1 MAIRGRCANLSR
13 YERNMPLLTESIRS
27 FWPESMWHDTTVLVA
42 VSGGADSVALL
53 HGILEIASS
62 KTRVIV
68 AHYNHATR
76 GAESDG
82 DRDFVRE
89 LAASR
94 KLPFVTE
101 TRQIDGFS
109 LGVDEEGVVPRLS
122 EAHLRELRHRFLKQ
136 SAVRLGASWIATGH
150 HADDC
155 VETFLHHL
163 LRGSGP
169 AGLAA
174 MDPTRRLTATLQLVR
189 PLLGVNRSEIVEH
202 LREHGYPFRND
213 SSNDSCDYTR
223 NRIRNE
229 LLPWLRGYAR
239 TEGLDRRLWNASQ
252 LIREEH
258 LVIGSLASAWLN
270 NLDITA
276 DASGQSDNTETMVAY
291 EFDVHACLDT
301 PWPVVREGF
310 VRLWHDWRWPLREM
324 SQSHWNRI
332 RALIDRASVSK
343 HPQRLQLPGN
353 IQVTIRRERM
363 RWQATQIDSK

>member
-1 MAIRGRCANLSR
+1 MAQDRCTTDSC

-27 FWPESMWHDTTVLVA
+27 YWPESMWHDTTVLVA

-53 HGILEIASS
+53 HGILELASS
-62 KTRVIV
+62 KTRVVV
-68 AHYNHATR
+68 AHFNHAVR

-82 DRDFVRE
+82 DMDFVRE
-89 LAASR
+89 LAVS
-94 KLPFVTE
+94 KGLPFVID
-101 TRQIDGFS
+101 TR
-109 LGVDEEGVVPRLS
+109 EGVVSSPKDHQDAGEPRFS

-136 SAVRLGASWIATGH
+136 SAMRLGASWIATGH

-174 MDPTRRLTATLQLVR
+174 MAPTRRLTPSLQLVR
-189 PLLGVNRSEIVEH
+189 PLLGVHRREIVDY
-202 LREHGYPFRND
+202 LREHGLSFRND
-213 SSNDSCDYTR
+213 SSNDTSDYTR

-229 LLPWLRGYAR
+229 LLPWLRHYAR
-239 TEGLDRRLWNASQ
+239 SEGLDRRLWNASQ

-258 LVIGSLASAWLN
+258 MVIESLASAWLN
-270 NLDITA
+270 NLDVINLDVTKLGIA
-276 DASGQSDNTETMVAY
+276 DDFVAY
-291 EFDVHACLDT
+291 EFDLHACMDT

-310 VRLWHDWRWPLREM
+310 VRLWHDWGWPLREM

-332 RALIDRASVSK
+332 RKLIDRAAASK

-353 IQVTIRRERM
+353 IQVTIRRRRM
-363 RWQATQIDSK
+363 RWQAPHHEST

>member
-1 MAIRGRCANLSR
+1 
-13 YERNMPLLTESIRS
+13 MPLLTESIRS
-27 FWPESMWHDTTVLVA
+27 YWPESMWHDTTVLVA

-53 HGILEIASS
+53 HGILELASN

-68 AHYNHATR
+68 AHFNHAAR
-76 GAESDG
+76 GAESDE
-82 DRDFVRE
+82 DMDFVRE
-89 LAASR
+89 LAVS
-94 KLPFVTE
+94 KGLPFVID
-101 TRQIDGFS
+101 TREIQVAYPADDQDAG
-109 LGVDEEGVVPRLS
+109 EPRLS
-122 EAHLRELRHRFLKQ
+122 ESHLRDLRHRFLKQ
-136 SAVRLGASWIATGH
+136 SAMRLGASWIATGH

-174 MDPTRRLTATLQLVR
+174 MAPTRRLTPSLQLVR
-189 PLLGVNRSEIVEH
+189 PLLGVNRREIVDY
-202 LREHGYPFRND
+202 LREHGLSFQND
-213 SSNDSCDYTR
+213 SSNDTSDYTR

-229 LLPWLRGYAR
+229 LLPWLRHYAR

-258 LVIGSLASAWLN
+258 MVIESLASAWLN
-270 NLDITA
+270 NLDISNLDNTNL
-276 DASGQSDNTETMVAY
+276 DNTNLDNTESMIAY
-291 EFDVHACLDT
+291 EFDLHACMDT

-310 VRLWHDWRWPLREM
+310 VRLFHDWGWPLRAM

-332 RALIDRASVSK
+332 RKLIDRASASK

-353 IQVTIRRERM
+353 IQVTIRRGRM
-363 RWQATQIDSK
+363 RWQAPHDEST

>member
-1 MAIRGRCANLSR
+1 
-13 YERNMPLLTESIRS
+13 MPPLIESIRS
-27 FWPESMWHDTTVLVA
+27 YWPESKWHDTTVMVA

-53 HGILEIASS
+53 HGILELASN

-68 AHYNHATR
+68 AHFNHAVR

-82 DRDFVRE
+82 DMDFVRE
-89 LAASR
+89 LALS
-94 KLPFVTE
+94 KGLPFVIE
-101 TRQIDGFS
+101 TRESNS
-109 LGVDEEGVVPRLS
+109 LPSIREDRGGEIRLS

-136 SAVRLGASWIATGH
+136 SAMRLGASWIATGH

-174 MDPTRRLTATLQLVR
+174 MAPTRRLTSSLQLVR
-189 PLLGVNRSEIVEH
+189 PLLGVHRREIIDY
-202 LREHGYPFRND
+202 LRERGLSFRND
-213 SSNDSCDYTR
+213 SSNDTSDYTR

-229 LLPWLRGYAR
+229 LLPWLRDYAR

-258 LVIGSLASAWLN
+258 LVIESLASAWLN
-270 NLDITA
+270 SLDISKIDATRPEIA
-276 DASGQSDNTETMVAY
+276 DDFVAY
-291 EFDVHACLDT
+291 EFDLCACIDT

-310 VRLWHDWRWPLREM
+310 VRLWHDWGWPLREM
-324 SQSHWNRI
+324 SMSHWSRI
-332 RALIDRASVSK
+332 RKLIDRAAASK
-343 HPQRLQLPGN
+343 HPQRLQLPGD
-353 IQVTIRRERM
+353 IQVTIRRGRM
-363 RWQATQIDSK
+363 RWQAPHHESA